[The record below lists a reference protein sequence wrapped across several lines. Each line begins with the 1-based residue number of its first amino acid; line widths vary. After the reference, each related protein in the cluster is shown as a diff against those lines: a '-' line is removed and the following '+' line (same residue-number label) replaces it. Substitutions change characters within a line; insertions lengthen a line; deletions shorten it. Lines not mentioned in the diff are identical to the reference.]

1 MPSETQKAQ
10 TTAALPVYLAGQ
22 GFGKYFKPTPNQ
34 NRYSYAA
41 LSAFPPLLKQ
51 AFPHKSDCFIFCH
64 IFQRF
69 RQR

>member
-22 GFGKYFKPTPNQ
+22 GFGKYFKQTPNQ

-41 LSAFPPLLKQ
+41 LSAFPLRLK
-51 AFPHKSDCFIFCH
+51 
-64 IFQRF
+64 
-69 RQR
+69 